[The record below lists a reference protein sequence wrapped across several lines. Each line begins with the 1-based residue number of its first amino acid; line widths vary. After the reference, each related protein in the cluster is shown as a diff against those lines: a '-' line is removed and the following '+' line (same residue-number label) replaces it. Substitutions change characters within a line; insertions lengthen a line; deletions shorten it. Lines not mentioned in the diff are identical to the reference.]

1 MRLLFFCTL
10 WLGLTT
16 ILSAQQFS
24 KTAQKAYVQILTLDS
39 AEVAGTIELLRA
51 TEPNN
56 PIAEYLDNYW
66 DFFQLFIHEN
76 PEHYGISYPKKA
88 ERIKKIQ
95 LQGTPESPLYLYT
108 QADIYLQ
115 WAILEAKFRDFFTA
129 FRDIKRAYRL
139 LEKNQ
144 ARFPAFDLNDKNMG
158 ILISL
163 VGTLPDE
170 YRWGFEWI
178 SGIPGD
184 LQEGEKRLKNALQ
197 SKSDFATL
205 HKDETRVL
213 YSLLLLHVFKQTD
226 EAWGLLQE
234 LDLNHQESDLAVFLL
249 ANTSLRLKRI
259 NEANQYLEEALSEGT
274 ADVPHLYYL
283 KGLIELYRGQ
293 YEASRHYLETFIS
306 EFKGIHYRKSA
317 WLYISYTYY
326 LEENIP
332 SYDWARL
339 RCLTE
344 GDNLVD
350 EDKFAEAQ
358 SEKRN
363 LPDKD
368 LLAIR
373 LSFDGGNYQRTFDL
387 IQEELQQPLDP
398 TSFKFLS
405 YYKARVQQETG
416 AIEQAI
422 EQFKEVYEMPDRSES
437 YFAINAALQIGL
449 LLIEKEQCKEAHHW
463 LNKCLETS
471 SEAYQA
477 SIHQKAKA
485 AILRCELS
493 HQ

>member
-10 WLGLTT
+10 CLGLTPV
-16 ILSAQQFS
+16 LSAQQFS
-24 KTAQKAYVQILTLDS
+24 KTAQKAYAKILTLDS
-39 AEVAGTIELLRA
+39 AEVAGTIEHLRK
-51 TEPNN
+51 TEPDN

-76 PEHYGISYPKKA
+76 PAYYGSSYPKKA

-95 LQGTPESPLYLYT
+95 LQGSPESPLYLYT

-129 FRDIKRAYRL
+129 FRDIKKAYRL

-144 ARFPAFDLNDKNMG
+144 ARFPGFDLNDKNMG

-184 LQEGEKRLKNALQ
+184 LKEGEKRLKNALQ
-197 SKSDFATL
+197 SPSEFAAL

-213 YSLLLLHVFKQTD
+213 YSLLLLHVFKQTE
-226 EAWGLLQE
+226 EAWALLQE
-234 LDLNHQESDLAVFLL
+234 LNLSHLESDLAVFLL
-249 ANTSLRLKRI
+249 ANTSLRMKRI
-259 NEANQYLEEALSEGT
+259 DEAHQYLEKALTDG
-274 ADVPHLYYL
+274 AVDVPHLYYL

-293 YEASRHYLETFIS
+293 YGASRHYFKTFIS

-326 LEENIP
+326 LEDKIP
-332 SYDWARL
+332 SYDRARL

-363 LPDKD
+363 LPDKG

-387 IQEELQQPLDP
+387 IQEELKQPLDP
-398 TSFKFLS
+398 LSFKFLS

-422 EQFKEVYEMPDRSES
+422 DQFKKVYEMPNRAQS

-449 LLIEKEQCKEAHHW
+449 LLIEKENCEEALRW

-485 AILRCELS
+485 ALLRCEFS
-493 HQ
+493 NP